1 MGPEPQ
7 AFAPTRRGSADAD
20 LARQL
25 AAVQESA
32 RDLAHE
38 FNNLLTAI
46 VGYANLLDRSFPAD
60 DPRRGDTQEIVQA
73 AQSAADLAR
82 QLLSLGRPADAAE
95 SAATEEEARTEGT
108 PAASDAAATAPR
120 VLVVEDE
127 RAVRYLVRT
136 ILSRQGY
143 EVVEMGDPG
152 EAERWLATAA
162 NAVDL
167 LITDIMMPG
176 ASGPDLYGRARQ
188 ARPALRVLYMSG
200 YSDEAMAGEWG
211 TGAGAA
217 FIQKPFTA
225 EELTQKV
232 RETLEA

>member
-1 MGPEPQ
+1 MGQEPR
-7 AFAPTRRGSADAD
+7 ALARSRPGSAHAE

-46 VGYANLLDRSFPAD
+46 VGYANLLDRSFSAD
-60 DPRRGDTQEIVQA
+60 DPRRADTQEIVEA
-73 AQSAADLAR
+73 AQSAAALAR
-82 QLLSLGRPADAAE
+82 DLLSLGRPSDSTV
-95 SAATEEEARTEGT
+95 SAANEEERSGGGT
-108 PAASDAAATAPR
+108 QAASDAAAPAAR

-162 NAVDL
+162 NAIAL
-167 LITDIMMPG
+167 LITDIMRPG
-176 ASGPDLYGRARQ
+176 ASGPDLYQRARQ

-200 YSDEAMAGEWG
+200 YTDEAMAGESG
-211 TGAGAA
+211 TGSGAP

-225 EELTQKV
+225 EELTRKV